1 MARCIDMNLR
11 YIYFLYCLLTVL
23 SIWGMGTEYAYAQTS
38 QLQVRVGHHNTYDR
52 LVLQGNL
59 PKVQINENT
68 DEIQLSFDQA
78 INIQSADLS
87 QTPFIANLTMQGDRV
102 ITVKTVN
109 KTNLR
114 DLQIG
119 NKLIL
124 DVYGSDKVIES
135 KPEPKK
141 EPPLPPEKEEFLS
154 SSSGPESE
162 NPAPVEKSDKTPP
175 PDIALQTPVS
185 TPSKSEKPVADE
197 ENIKEVINKEDAKKP
212 ALLKQLEEEEAKQSH
227 VLILSSTEAIRMG
240 AYIRFGSLYIVSDR
254 VDLLVPPRI
263 SGSNPELFGE
273 LKRTVINNGHAVMW
287 ELSLP
292 EGYKVDVEGGA
303 LYWKF
308 IFRAENHQRD
318 ASAIIPEPV
327 LPTGDSPRQGKIL
340 LPMVGEKTL
349 LSLKDPVTG
358 EDIDI
363 ITVGTSDLY
372 TDRVYNFIDFDL
384 LHSPVGVAIVRH
396 NKDLDIALSMPDAT
410 LSTPDGLAIS
420 RGADVSKVTAF
431 NHAKNITPPTSD
443 RSLLNFQEW
452 SMGGVHALEE
462 NQQLLMAS
470 IRGKSDNGK
479 AERLLLLAKLNLA
492 HKRGVEALGYLR
504 YASSIV
510 PGLTRSA
517 DFIALRGVAHAMARQ
532 FDLAILDLFHPD
544 LDKYEEIQLWRSY
557 ALAHLGDWNQAIETL
572 PKSKYSILD
581 TYPAV
586 IADPLILTLGEIAL
600 RDGNIRQAEN
610 LLDRLEEKK
619 EELDHITRNG
629 LIYLDGEIARQQGNP
644 DHAMELWGKLADDYT
659 DDYHRTKGELA
670 RITLGLQT
678 GKIKLDDAI
687 ERLERLRFV
696 WRGDDLEIQVL
707 KRLGLAEIEN
717 EKYLEG
723 FYTLRNTVV
732 LSPNQIIS
740 DQITALMIS
749 TYENIFLTDKLNEIS
764 PLDAAMLYEEFRELT
779 PSGVQGD
786 KLVSRLAD
794 RLVDADLFERAGK
807 LLAHQIDYRL
817 EGRDKFDTALR
828 LAAIHLMDERPEEA
842 IRTLNKVET
851 LARQEDIGDKAKA
864 QWDVDLLR
872 ARALSDM
879 GDVSASLNILKNM
892 KPRTIEVIRLE
903 ADVAW
908 RAQRWKDA
916 ADALRD
922 LVMTSA
928 ISQNED
934 LTDEQG
940 KTLLNYAIAL
950 NLSNNRIELA
960 NLRKRYLEP
969 IKGSAYGEMFEVITR
984 PRQDAFLADRDRMM
998 GVIGEIEIFQDFLDS
1013 YRASED

>member
-1 MARCIDMNLR
+1 MNGR
-11 YIYFLYCLLTVL
+11 YIYFLCCLFTVL
-23 SIWGMGTEYAYAQTS
+23 SLSGICTEYAYAQPS
-38 QLQVRVGHHNTYDR
+38 SLQVRVGHHDTYDR
-52 LVLQGNL
+52 LVLQGTL
-59 PKVQINENT
+59 PEFQITET
-68 DEIQLSFDQA
+68 TEEISLVFGQP
-78 INIQSADLS
+78 INIQSADLTKS
-87 QTPFIANLTMQGDRV
+87 PYIESIKLSGDRI
-102 ITVKTVN
+102 ITVQTVN
-109 KTNLR
+109 RTDLR
-114 DLQIG
+114 KLQIG

-124 DVYGSDKVIES
+124 DVYGSDTP
-135 KPEPKK
+135 PEPTTKTPQRK
-141 EPPLPPEKEEFLS
+141 EPPLPPEKDILQISSASVEDEEPS
-154 SSSGPESE
+154 
-162 NPAPVEKSDKTPP
+162 PVEESNKPPP
-175 PDIALQTPVS
+175 PDMVLESPVTTS
-185 TPSKSEKPVADE
+185 SDTSSEELLTETQSSEKQE
-197 ENIKEVINKEDAKKP
+197 ENNEARKP
-212 ALLKQLEEEEAKQSH
+212 ALLKQLEAEEEKQAH
-227 VLILSSTEAIRMG
+227 ILVLSSTEAIRMG
-240 AYIRFGSLYIVSDR
+240 AYLRFGSLYIVSDR
-254 VDLLVPPRI
+254 VNLLVPPRI
-263 SGSNPELFGE
+263 SGPNPDIFGQ

-287 ELSLP
+287 ELALP
-292 EGYKVDVEGGA
+292 DGYNVDVEGGA

-308 IFRAENHQRD
+308 IFRGGERKRD
-318 ASAIIPEPV
+318 VAAIVPEPV
-327 LPTGDSPRQGKIL
+327 IPTGESPRQGKIL
-340 LPMVGEKTL
+340 LPMVGEKTV
-349 LSLKDPVTG
+349 LSIKDPVTG

-363 ITVGTSDLY
+363 ITVGTASLY
-372 TDRVYNFIDFDL
+372 TDRTYNFIDFDL
-384 LHSPVGVAIVRH
+384 LPSPVGVAIVRH
-396 NKDLDIALSMPDAT
+396 NKDLQVELSMPDAT
-410 LSTPDGLAIS
+410 LSTPNGLAVS
-420 RGADVSKVTAF
+420 RGSDVSKKTTFSRMKVAM
-431 NHAKNITPPTSD
+431 PETSD
-443 RSLLNFQEW
+443 RSLFNFQEW
-452 SMGGVHALEE
+452 SMGGLHALEE

-510 PGLTRSA
+510 PGLTKSA

-557 ALAHLGDWNQAIETL
+557 ALANLGDWNQAIETL
-572 PKSKYSILD
+572 PKSKYSIID
-581 TYPAV
+581 TYPAA

-600 RDGNIRQAEN
+600 RDGNIKQAQN
-610 LLDRLEEKK
+610 LLGRLEERKD
-619 EELDHITRNG
+619 ELNHITRNG
-629 LIYLDGEIARQQGNP
+629 LLYLDGEIARQQGNP
-644 DHAMELWGKLADDYT
+644 DHAMEIWGKLAEDYT

-678 GKIKLDDAI
+678 GNIKLDDAI

-740 DQITALMIS
+740 DQITDLMIS

-779 PSGVQGD
+779 PSGKQGD

-794 RLVDADLFERAGK
+794 RLVDADLFERAGN

-817 EGRDKFDTALR
+817 EGREKFDTALR

-851 LARQEDIGDKAKA
+851 LIRQKDIGDKAQA
-864 QWDVDLLR
+864 QWDVDILR

-879 GDVSASLNILKNM
+879 GDVSASLNLLKNM
-892 KPRTIEVIRLE
+892 TPRTIEVIRLE

-916 ADALRD
+916 SDALRD

-928 ISQNED
+928 ISQTED

-940 KTLLNYAIAL
+940 KTLLNYAISL

-960 NLRKRYLEP
+960 NLRKRYLESMNP
-969 IKGSAYGEMFEVITR
+969 TPYGEMFEVITR
-984 PRQDAFLADRDRMM
+984 PRQDAFLADRDKMM

-1013 YRASED
+1013 YRATEK